1 MFVSEEGENEICLNI
16 IRQFFMAVA
25 GAGED
30 IYACLCIVLLAICLG
45 ISLSSFIER
54 HKSSRSVQH
63 VLEREETYAALLE

>member
-1 MFVSEEGENEICLNI
+1 
-16 IRQFFMAVA
+16 MAVA

-63 VLEREETYAALLE
+63 VLERAGTYAALSE